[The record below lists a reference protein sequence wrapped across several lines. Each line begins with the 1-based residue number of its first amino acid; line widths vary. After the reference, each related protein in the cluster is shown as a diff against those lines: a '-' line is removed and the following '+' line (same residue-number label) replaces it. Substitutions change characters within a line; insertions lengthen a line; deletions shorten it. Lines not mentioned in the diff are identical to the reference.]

1 MVDPYIKVASET
13 ANLGSLV
20 IFFAFVLVIGL
31 GLVVHQMK
39 NNTMMLNNLINSLT
53 EANAA
58 MIPQLAKLN
67 ESYERAMEILRQF
80 DFSLERNEKNVFV
93 LQEKVSTLK
102 DEMFQLERLVTET
115 QQKINDRDAKFKKI
129 DDDINNI
136 LDVLHEKND

>member
-1 MVDPYIKVASET
+1 MVDPYLKVANET

-115 QQKINDRDAKFKKI
+115 QKKINDRDAKFKKI

-136 LDVLHEKND
+136 LDVLHERND

>member
-1 MVDPYIKVASET
+1 MVDPYLKVASET

-53 EANAA
+53 EANVA

-80 DFSLERNEKNVFV
+80 DFNLERNEKNVFV

-115 QQKINDRDAKFKKI
+115 QKKINDRDAKFKKI

-136 LDVLHEKND
+136 LDVLHERND

>member
-1 MVDPYIKVASET
+1 MVDPYLKVASET

-115 QQKINDRDAKFKKI
+115 QKKR
-129 DDDINNI
+129 
-136 LDVLHEKND
+136 K

>member
-115 QQKINDRDAKFKKI
+115 QKKINDRDAKFKKI

>member
-1 MVDPYIKVASET
+1 MVDPYLKVASET

-102 DEMFQLERLVTET
+102 DEMFQLERLVAET
-115 QQKINDRDAKFKKI
+115 QKKINDRDAKFKKI

-136 LDVLHEKND
+136 LDVLHERND

>member
-1 MVDPYIKVASET
+1 MVDPYLKVASET

>member
-1 MVDPYIKVASET
+1 MVDPYLKVASET

-115 QQKINDRDAKFKKI
+115 QKKINDRDAKFKKI

>member
-136 LDVLHEKND
+136 LNVLHEKND

>member
-1 MVDPYIKVASET
+1 MVDPYLKVASET

-115 QQKINDRDAKFKKI
+115 QKKINDRDAKFKKI

-136 LDVLHEKND
+136 LDVLHERND